1 MCMGGGGGGSYT
13 APPAPKVDPVP
24 TAVTDSGQNSTQRV
38 SKEQRRKKG
47 QSSNVLSADRD
58 TILGTV
64 GGSSTTTNRTT
75 LG

>member
-13 APPAPKVDPVP
+13 APPAPKADPVP
-24 TAVTDSGQNSTQRV
+24 TAVVDSGQNSTQRV

-47 QSSNVLSADRD
+47 QSSNVLSADRE
-58 TILGTV
+58 TILGAA
-64 GGSSTTTNRTT
+64 GGNTGTSRTT

>member
-1 MCMGGGGGGSYT
+1 MCMGGGSGGYT

-24 TAVTDSGQNSTQRV
+24 TAVVDSGQNSTQRV

-58 TILGTV
+58 TILGNVDGVVT
-64 GGSSTTTNRTT
+64 SRTT

>member
-13 APPAPKVDPVP
+13 APVAPKVDPVP

-58 TILGTV
+58 TILGSAEGTA
-64 GGSSTTTNRTT
+64 GTSRTT